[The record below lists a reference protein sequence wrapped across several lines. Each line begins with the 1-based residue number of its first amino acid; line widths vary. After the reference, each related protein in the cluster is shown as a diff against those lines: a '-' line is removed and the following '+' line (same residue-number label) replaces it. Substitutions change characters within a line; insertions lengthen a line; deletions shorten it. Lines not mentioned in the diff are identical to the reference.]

1 MGKTRANFH
10 ASSFKGKEALAAGLF
25 FFAAIGWLQS
35 ASPQHEGNVV
45 PPNFILIF
53 VDDQGYRDVG
63 CYGSPTIKTP
73 HLDQM
78 AAEGT
83 RFTDFYSLAP
93 VCSASRAALLTGCYP
108 IRTGITGVLFPRH
121 QEGLNPAE
129 TTIAEVLKTE
139 GYATACVGKWHL
151 GHHPPFLPT
160 NHGFDSFYGL
170 PYSNDMDPV
179 KGKSRDLDRAW
190 RERDAAPWNVP
201 LMRDE
206 VIVERPAQQETLTQ
220 RYTKEAIHFIRSNA
234 DSPFFLYLPH
244 TMPHIPL
251 YVSKSFYNPDPR
263 KAYAATIAEIDWSAG
278 EIVKTVKEL
287 GLDKKTLIVYTSD
300 NGPWL
305 GKKHHGGSAL
315 PLRGGK
321 FSTYEGGM
329 RVPCIMRWP
338 GKIPAGRVCAEVGA
352 SFDLL
357 PTFARLAGASL
368 PKNLVLDG
376 KDISALLLGEEE
388 SPHDF
393 FYYYRGRRLQAVRQ
407 GPWKLNLKRLQKQ
420 SHDSKVFA
428 PDGLHHLPSDIS
440 EEEDLSTDHPSVVKA
455 LAKAAVA
462 FDRKLKAEARPA
474 GRLEN
479 LYND

>member
-1 MGKTRANFH
+1 MRKMGRTM
-10 ASSFKGKEALAAGLF
+10 ASSHALSFERRAALAAGLL
-25 FFAAIGWLQS
+25 FFAALGWLRS
-35 ASPQHEGNVV
+35 ASPQDKENVA

-53 VDDQGYRDVG
+53 ADDQGYQDVG

-73 HLDQM
+73 HLDRM
-78 AAEGT
+78 ADEGT

-93 VCSASRAALLTGCYP
+93 ICSASRAALLTGCYP

-121 QEGLNPAE
+121 QVGLNPAE
-129 TTIAEVLKTE
+129 TTIAEVLRGE

-190 RERDAAPWNVP
+190 REKDTTPWKVP

-220 RYTKEAIHFIRSNA
+220 RYTEEAVRFIRSNA

-251 YVSKSFYNPDPR
+251 YVSQSFYNPDPR
-263 KAYAATIAEIDWSAG
+263 QAYAATIAEIDWSVG
-278 EIVKTVKEL
+278 EIIKTVKDL
-287 GLDKKTLIVYTSD
+287 GLDEKTLIVYTSD

-321 FSTYEGGM
+321 FGTYEGGM

-338 GKIPAGRVCAEVGA
+338 GKIPAGRVCAAMGA
-352 SFDLL
+352 AFDLL

-368 PKNLVLDG
+368 PKNLVIDG
-376 KDISALLLGEEE
+376 KDISSLLFGGEE

-393 FYYYRGRRLQAVRQ
+393 FYYYSGQRLQAVRR
-407 GPWKLNLKRLQKQ
+407 GPWKLNLKRLRKQ
-420 SHDSKVFA
+420 SDVPKTFA
-428 PDGLHHLPSDIS
+428 PAGLYHLPSDIG
-440 EEEDLSTDHPSVVKA
+440 EEKNVLADHPLVVKA
-455 LAKAAVA
+455 LIKAALA
-462 FDRKLKAEARPA
+462 FDRRLKAEARPV

-479 LYND
+479 L